1 MAGETDKLTIEIGA
15 NVQGA
20 VSGLGKVRMALDATF
35 SGVGSILSAWAKI
48 DKAVYLG
55 LSGMNAAVTKFTR
68 SVLAVGGGFEAQMN
82 SVAVITQATGSEL
95 DALTAKA
102 REMGETLPITA
113 ADAASAM
120 TIMAQRG
127 TSVNDILSS
136 VVDVSNLAISQGV
149 SMAEAAELLG
159 STLTNFKMGV
169 DEASR
174 VTDMFNNASNQ
185 SALNMSKLSEAMKFV
200 GPVASSMG
208 MSLEEALAA
217 MEVLA
222 NAGLPGEMIGTG
234 LRGVLQKLA
243 SSTEILGV
251 KTRDAA
257 GDMRSLA
264 DIMSDLS
271 AAGMGV
277 PDATKIFGA
286 RGATA
291 AMSLANMSGEI
302 DGNKERLQQWGRTAD
317 AVSEKLGTWR
327 NIVAAFQSAQEGVRL
342 EIFDQ
347 IKDGAKD
354 GLSVLTEMTR
364 SLREWIGETQVAQGA
379 MQSFMKGLGLDIDVS
394 GGFRAFLEGIDTSKI
409 ASAAEA
415 LGGAF
420 RKLGGAFSTLAGL
433 VGPLVS
439 LIGRHMDTF
448 VKFAFWDFVLGK
460 ASGVVKGLWDVG
472 NGLSG
477 FVKKAAPLAK
487 IGLAK
492 IAGEIGKIVASV
504 KGVGVLNTVAVGI
517 GALGDAFAAFIAGP
531 AGALAGV
538 AVALGAFAYAAWDCV
553 KAAKELHAAKLR
565 EIDVGLTEQDAKEYA
580 ERIKHIKTGF
590 ENIEAIADDFNS
602 KAAKEQFI
610 ARGEAIKH
618 DNIEKLKAAMEAY
631 NATLSEDQKGF
642 AADEE
647 EVMSFAEAII
657 KAAQGSKAALG
668 EIPPKMQEVS
678 FALRDIFKESER
690 AREGLEDACDV
701 DVKFK
706 TEPKFAETFAASLD
720 AGISEI
726 VGRLPEKVE
735 KAMEVLGSSGAELAV
750 SANVDAARKEI
761 EELIKSTAQA
771 EGMSLPEEV
780 VSRAALERLKEMG
793 RAGDGFAKRL
803 AEGWD
808 GAKDELGDF
817 LDRAKDAIGYLGASP
832 SQFMPALSKMA
843 GAIQKV
849 DPVTGKLTEAFKRA
863 HDALKEW
870 AGVTFDALKGKI
882 SDLRKAIEGGFLKK
896 SDLEGEFEAFS
907 KAAKVKVA
915 AEMEPQRGLYK
926 DDRQFYGV
934 AASKWV
940 DQIREAF
947 GDSFADRAVGELRDA
962 AKWAG
967 GDMGEAFRQ
976 RMKIEQDKERY
987 APRQQGLTSD
997 LGRSSLSPREGGS
1010 DGIVQT
1016 LLRGLEPVA
1025 ASLRTAGDAQAR
1037 AGQSM
1042 ATEASAFTAAA
1053 GRVAERMSQMEV
1065 ALAENTAALRDVKAA
1080 IGTEGGGGAPQPGGA
1095 SDGTAQ
1101 IVAAITANGAA
1112 LGEVKAA
1119 IGALS
1124 QGGGDVTVNL
1134 QDFTVR
1140 QESDIERIKRMIA
1153 DALRIYSPRLGMGN
1167 AAG

>member
-20 VSGLGKVRMALDATF
+20 VSGLGKVRMALDGLST
-35 SGVGSILSAWAKI
+35 GLGPILSAWTRI

-95 DALTAKA
+95 EALTAKA

-208 MSLEEALAA
+208 MSLEEVLAA
-217 MEVLA
+217 MEALA

-243 SSTEILGV
+243 ASSEILGV
-251 KTRDAA
+251 KTRDAT
-257 GDMRSLA
+257 GGMRSLA
-264 DIMSDLS
+264 DVMKDLRD
-271 AAGMGV
+271 AGMGT
-277 PDATKIFGA
+277 PEATKIFGA

-291 AMSLANMSGEI
+291 AMSLASASDALDE
-302 DGNKERLQQWGRTAD
+302 NKERLQQWGRTAD

-327 NIVAAFQSAQEGVRL
+327 NVVAAFASAQEGVRL

-347 IKDGAKD
+347 IKDGAKG
-354 GLSVLTEMTR
+354 GLGVLTEMTR

-379 MQSFMKGLGLDIDVS
+379 MQGFMKGLGLDIDVS

-415 LGGAF
+415 LGTSF
-420 RKLGGAFSTLAGL
+420 RKLGDALVTLWGY
-433 VGPLVS
+433 VKGPLKF
-439 LIGRHMDTF
+439 IGEHLDTF
-448 VKFAFWDFVLGK
+448 VKLSFWSRVGRLGLDIAQGIVEPLK
-460 ASGVVKGLWDVG
+460 MVAEFGSKHGVWSG
-472 NGLSG
+472 
-477 FVKKAAPLAK
+477 
-487 IGLAK
+487 
-492 IAGEIGKIVASV
+492 IATGIGKIIASV

-590 ENIEAIADDFNS
+590 ENIEDIANDFNS
-602 KAAKEQFI
+602 KAAKERFI
-610 ARGEAIKH
+610 SRASAIKD

-817 LDRAKDAIGYLGASP
+817 LDRARDAIGYLGASP
-832 SQFMPALSKMA
+832 SQFMPALSKMMS
-843 GAIQKV
+843 GIEKTETG
-849 DPVTGKLTEAFKRA
+849 TGKLTEAFKRA

-907 KAAKVKVA
+907 KAAKIKVA

-947 GDSFADRAVGELRDA
+947 GDSFADRAVSELRDA

-976 RMKIEQDKERY
+976 KMKIEQDKERY

-1153 DALRIYSPRLGMGN
+1153 DALRMYSPRMGMGN